1 MGKNCVH
8 RVLSLMLVM
17 SGLSVAAVSQ
27 PTVERISDTPA
38 ACFKQAFEVRWEVRW
53 HGAPDAYTI
62 LPPEFDDVE
71 WAAVTPG
78 PVEALVRDGVNV
90 VQQSVLVTPN
100 QLGSFEVPEIRV
112 GYLTPG
118 DLNSAKQPEEVSG
131 TQEPE
136 KQIPR
141 LRLAGFTV
149 EVRRDLTVLWAALAI
164 GAAGLLL
171 YLGGMGVLLLRRRRE
186 ARSGAAAADRATESA
201 EGRLADPRAAG
212 VALHE
217 AKRCRVD
224 GDPYAFYLRL
234 AKAAELLGSEQ
245 DELAGVLQARAQKI
259 GFQGFEPT
267 EDEMETDY
275 RAVARALKLLIHE
288 DEAPAS

>member
-1 MGKNCVH
+1 M
-8 RVLSLMLVM
+8 SLMLVM

-118 DLNSAKQPEEVSG
+118 DLNPAKQP
-131 TQEPE
+131 
-136 KQIPR
+136 
-141 LRLAGFTV
+141 
-149 EVRRDLTVLWAALAI
+149 
-164 GAAGLLL
+164 
-171 YLGGMGVLLLRRRRE
+171 
-186 ARSGAAAADRATESA
+186 
-201 EGRLADPRAAG
+201 
-212 VALHE
+212 
-217 AKRCRVD
+217 
-224 GDPYAFYLRL
+224 
-234 AKAAELLGSEQ
+234 
-245 DELAGVLQARAQKI
+245 
-259 GFQGFEPT
+259 
-267 EDEMETDY
+267 
-275 RAVARALKLLIHE
+275 
-288 DEAPAS
+288 